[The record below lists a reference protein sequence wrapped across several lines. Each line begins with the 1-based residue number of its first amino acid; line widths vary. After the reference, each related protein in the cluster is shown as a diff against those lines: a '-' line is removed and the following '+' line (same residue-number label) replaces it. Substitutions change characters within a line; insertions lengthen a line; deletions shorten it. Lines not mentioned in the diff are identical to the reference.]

1 MSIYIHV
8 YLALLHNI
16 SSICIKGA
24 RTKSSIFFS
33 NCVLKKQEEK
43 ENEMKKNK
51 KCVLTL
57 YQFKDINMVC
67 TLTPYQDMLVF
78 SALKT

>member
-1 MSIYIHV
+1 MT
-8 YLALLHNI
+8 LFHNI

-24 RTKSSIFFS
+24 KSKSSIFFS

-51 KCVLTL
+51 KCVLTR
-57 YQFKDINMVC
+57 YQFKEIKMVC
-67 TLTPYQDMLVF
+67 TLTAYQDMLVF

>member
-1 MSIYIHV
+1 MFIWPCYITSVV
-8 YLALLHNI
+8 YVLRERGQNHLF
-16 SSICIKGA
+16 
-24 RTKSSIFFS
+24 FFS

-51 KCVLTL
+51 KCVLTR